1 MQKEL
6 WGTSNDYSPSIK
18 ANHRE
23 NRGIPAFSLEYHVFL
38 WYFDCPTE
46 IPLFYWWVI
55 VCKTVNLDKFIKFKS
70 FKTFTMAHFYIVNY
84 DSPPPSLRRRCGS
97 MLIRFVLA
105 LLLALAPGASWAGEH
120 FYDLDHAVHL
130 HPNVN
135 EPYINIYL
143 CFYDTN
149 GKDGFFTHDGGGPAI
164 YVDGHLICNADWE
177 LAWPGNGSGNDDGLE
192 DERGNSGWWGNTYT
206 RTVKGTKY
214 TVRFWDPRKAGGK
227 FYVLLCIDMDN
238 MEVGKTHTVTV
249 RGTWRINSGTTQLE
263 SKTFNI
269 GAVNIPSWYSTNFN
283 RTNYNTVEANG
294 TVLSNYGPTTVAAKN
309 PIVVGKGSEAL
320 PTKYINPSSLP
331 ASKGLGKGTT
341 AWSGMNMTY
350 DDSNEKT
357 YGNRIVHYQHSFDV
371 IPSGQQSARTKCT
384 LWKWDRAYLQD
395 FVKPANITAQSDVW
409 KKQVTI
415 TWENFDEHS
424 SFEGTWSVYRYPK
437 GKPEASKVIAQK
449 LSVKTHKYTDDI
461 PDYDTDYV
469 YEVAFIPTGMPDGK
483 RIERLVGSITTQVTR
498 KFTINGLDIDAEK
511 TNDKSI
517 TIKWNN
523 QEFKGNE
530 NYVFKI
536 LRADGDTI
544 NWEEIGSV
552 SVSKKSQTQYSYTD
566 SKNLQACHTYFYK
579 VQTTMLE
586 NHTFVSENYV
596 MGNLLGESQVTSLT
610 ATKGDYNGLVKLS
623 WEVHQVG
630 NSITRY
636 ELMRTVKGK
645 NNWATIYKTSGIA
658 SSYYYEDNTALPGQY
673 YDYKVRSIT
682 SCDEQES
689 YLERGTDGF
698 CRSTGIVSG
707 RIAYGTGTAVDGARV
722 TLVRNNDNAS
732 DISQFYSLRT
742 SGSGDGVFLALSSD
756 ALNSQFGS
764 SAYSVQMFV
773 RPDDSQTS
781 SAPTLFDL
789 GGKLQLQ
796 LGTMDEAKGYPLLLN
811 NGTDATATGLYLPA
825 SVFTSL
831 TLSVDANGQASVT
844 TVDAVDT
851 MSVATVPGICKVS
864 FTASEKTGLCLGGS
878 YEPSADRTFSGYIDE
893 MRVFSGRALT
903 KADILKNYNHSLTGT
918 EDGLFAYWPVDEG
931 IYNQT
936 TAYDYSKTSGV
947 ANGNHGQL
955 GPSTTTS
962 NTVLPTEHQFGIFGI
977 TDAQGNFV
985 IRGVPFNGDGTTY
998 MVVPS
1003 KGIHEFSPN
1012 YSTRYVSASALVHN
1026 GVDFEDVSSFPV
1038 SGRVV
1043 YAGTNY
1049 PVEGAQFTVDGTL
1062 CSKDGEVITTNAN
1075 GEYTISVPI
1084 GDHYIKVSKTGH
1096 VFNNEGRYPA
1106 DPNEV
1111 GTRLTFNQE
1120 VKGLEF
1126 VDATLVNFSGKVVGG
1141 DIEGN
1146 KAVGFGLSKNNIG
1159 VTELVLTPTNTVY
1172 NLNML
1177 RKTTGGVVSYEVNP
1191 ETVEVKSA
1199 TDTIASHA
1207 WRGAGSADAK
1217 KIIIRT
1223 DSKTGEFS
1231 ALVPPL
1237 MYKVE
1242 AQKVVATGETV
1253 GSSAT
1258 VDLTNPLEQMSDT
1271 LYNSN
1276 KEVERLYTYCKK
1288 LAVTYH
1294 SNPQFNVMQRGNDDG
1309 AFGISEYTVADE
1321 LGSMKV
1327 SDIYST
1333 ATGKPVYKYGAPLFI
1348 EMDSYTFDIDAF
1360 EQYVNKDDK
1369 QNHVTEKV
1377 PLRNLEVIVSNA
1389 LSSEQSVYAENNPQ
1403 GGTPGEVGQM
1413 VNNTL
1418 VLDSVGHATYMWKAG
1433 LPNITAPYKR
1443 TISMSYDINDRAYM
1457 WDPAGDGTNMQE
1469 GIILGFLPTG
1479 NNFVTE
1485 GPTLLQMILRDPPGT
1500 ASSAQWTTGTV
1511 KSKYS
1516 YKGNTVVT
1524 DNSLELVSHWGNKT
1538 SLGSGIGFIVMTDV
1552 ENKWDAGLGVKI
1564 SNVSEDGNSWTST
1577 VSTEKVISTSAEPEY
1592 VGANGDLFIGSSNN
1606 LIYGLARN
1614 LTLRRDGSDVTLGV
1628 KDAYTTGLQFKTEF
1642 AYSANYIENV
1652 LIPNLISLRN
1662 SKLTYVANV
1671 NDFKP
1676 SGDSVVYLTTLKP
1689 EDIGY
1694 GTNNN
1699 DKIWGKDAVLSSTG
1713 RSYTMKIGDP
1723 TKSCSDEI
1731 VWYNDQIENWQKWLA
1746 VNEEE
1751 KVRAYEDRDENT
1763 KNYSFDAGSS
1773 ITYTATNENGKGKQ
1787 YENNFTGLA
1796 HVIGRTGFQIAG
1808 VGITATVTTDTGGGI
1823 HTSGEETDTETSTFS
1838 YTLAETGDDDAITV
1852 DVYGYGKYS
1861 PIFRTRGGQTSG
1873 PYEGE
1878 AKTKYY
1884 RPGTTIMEATMQIEV
1899 PKIDV
1904 DVATVTDVPA
1914 GQAANYTLRMMNE
1927 SQTSEDVYYKL
1938 MMIDETNP
1946 DGAKLTIDGQ
1956 PLTDGR
1962 LIKIPAGET
1971 VTKALQLTQTN
1982 LGILNY
1988 ENVGIVLASQSQY
2001 DNTSTWEQ
2009 IADTVYVTAHFAPSS
2024 SAVDMSLSRT
2034 TINTSA
2040 GEKLTISFDKFD
2052 RKYLNLKAFR
2062 IQYQK
2067 QGDTDWTLLR
2077 EYVVDKKDLTANNQ
2091 MLPEGSTVSYDL
2103 DMHSYSDG
2111 KYLFRVV
2118 SVCTYGTSEI
2128 YNTSKEIALVKDMQK
2143 PRALGLPTPTNGVLT
2158 AGDDISLTFS
2168 ENILKGELTKDMNFL
2183 VTGVLNGAKVDHAT
2197 ALYLADMAE
2206 AAKTEADINLSDKSF
2221 AFDLWINA
2229 KKSGTIL
2236 SHGSGASK
2244 FAAAINDDG
2253 TLTVIVGTD
2262 KYTSVNA
2269 MPLGKWGYLHID
2281 YERTTPGGLLNAAVA
2296 NDENTVSLFADTPVA
2311 EYTGNGPLAVGQNLG
2326 AAIHELCLW
2335 DEARSIDESLADRSK
2350 TKQPSTRHL
2359 IGYWKMNEGEGTAI
2373 RDYSRSRN
2381 MTAAAESWYINNENK
2396 AVKLNGTSHVG
2407 VMMAECSPL
2416 STDDYAVELWM
2427 RAGKQDGEAQ
2437 IMHSGETGLWLNAAG
2452 QLRLTSADN
2461 TFEASN
2467 APLTDNAWHHVA
2479 LNVLR
2484 NGNAAIYVDGAR
2496 TLAISARK
2504 VGGIA
2509 ADSLYVGARRGAV
2522 DEATGKH
2529 TFDRQLTGQV
2539 DELRVWNATMNAEL
2553 LRTNRKVRLTGK
2565 EPGLVAYYPFEKKT
2579 LDAYNQTVTNGS
2591 DIDLVTGKHT
2601 AVSGKNIA
2609 YTDEAPALRTK
2620 PTEENV
2626 DFTFTASDNKIVIE
2640 LNEDE
2645 AAIDGSTLNFTVRE
2659 VRDENG
2665 NYSEPIRWSAFVN
2678 RRQLSWSDNVV
2689 TLTKK
2694 LGESLAF
2701 SVKVVNNSGKQQMWE
2716 ISGMPSWLTA
2726 DTDNGTTDPLVQD
2739 DVTFTIAKSTPIGTY
2754 SQTVYLVGGDAIEV
2768 PLTLNLTVTGD
2779 EPEWMVDKSDYENT
2793 MNMIAQLSILGTP
2806 SADTADKL
2814 AVFVGDECR
2823 GVGRPV
2829 YSKRYDSYYVLLDIY
2844 GNAADEGTNLS
2855 FRAYDASTGMVY
2867 TQLECSNGDVAFTKD
2882 QIAGTYADPIL
2893 LNALDY
2899 QEQTTS
2905 LTKGWNWMALYVQPD
2920 DMSMQTVLAPINA
2933 EVTMAKSQTGFME
2946 STGSEWYG
2954 NEIMM
2959 NNSEMYKINLSAPAT
2974 LKVLGRVADPSSRLI
2989 TVKQGWNWI
2998 AYNATSA
3005 MSLDEAFAGMQPED
3019 GDVVK
3024 AQSCFAVYDGYEW
3037 AGTLSLL
3044 EPGQG
3049 YMLYSVATADRTF
3062 AYPSAGQIDKTAKA
3076 RARRLPPAGYFE
3088 PVDYHKYPDNMSL
3101 IARVTFDGNELP
3113 GAEIGI
3119 YAGDE
3124 CRSHAYTN
3132 DAGLAYVTIPGNA
3145 KTTLT
3150 FKLLYKGKVYTSTTT
3165 LDYESDGIVGS
3176 TFNPFVINFDT
3187 TTGIGT
3193 LTVDADENTE
3203 WFTVSGQKLGRKPK
3217 AAGIYIRKRYDSEAR
3232 RTVTET
3238 VTITDREIE

>member
-1 MQKEL
+1 MK
-6 WGTSNDYSPSIK
+6 
-18 ANHRE
+18 
-23 NRGIPAFSLEYHVFL
+23 
-38 WYFDCPTE
+38 
-46 IPLFYWWVI
+46 
-55 VCKTVNLDKFIKFKS
+55 
-70 FKTFTMAHFYIVNY
+70 HFYFVNY
-84 DSPPPSLRRRCGS
+84 YSPPPSFRRRCGC

-120 FYDLDHAVHL
+120 FYNLDHAVWH
-130 HPNVN
+130 HPTVD

-149 GKDGFFTHDGGGPAI
+149 GKDGFFTHDRGGPAI
-164 YVDGHLICNADWE
+164 YVDGQFICNADWE
-177 LAWPGNGSGNDDGLE
+177 LAWPGSGNGNDDGLE

-206 RTVKGTKY
+206 RTLNGTKY

-238 MEVGKTHTVTV
+238 MEVGKTHSVTV
-249 RGTWRINSGTTQLE
+249 MGTWRINSGTTQME
-263 SKTFNI
+263 SKTFDI
-269 GAVNIPSWYSTNFN
+269 AAVNIPSWYSTYFN

-331 ASKGLGKGTT
+331 ASKGLSKGTT
-341 AWSGMNMTY
+341 AWSGMNITY

-384 LWKWDRAYLQD
+384 LWKWNRAYLQD

-461 PDYDTDYV
+461 PDYDSDYV

-773 RPDDSQTS
+773 RPDDSQTG

-1369 QNHVTEKV
+1369 QNPVTEKV

-1751 KVRAYEDRDENT
+1751 KVRAYEDRDENP

-1796 HVIGRTGFQIAG
+1796 HVVGRTGFQIAG
-1808 VGITATVTTDTGGGI
+1808 VGLTATVTTDTGGGI
-1823 HTSGEETDTETSTFS
+1823 HTSGEETETETSTFS

-2484 NGNAAIYVDGAR
+2484 NGNAAVYVDGAR

-2701 SVKVVNNSGKQQMWE
+2701 SVKVVNNGGKQQMWE

-2882 QIAGTYADPIL
+2882 QIAGTYADPVL

-2959 NNSEMYKINLSAPAT
+2959 NNSEMYKINLSAQAT

-3062 AYPSAGQIDKTAKA
+3062 AYPLAGQIDKTAKA

>member
-1 MQKEL
+1 
-6 WGTSNDYSPSIK
+6 
-18 ANHRE
+18 
-23 NRGIPAFSLEYHVFL
+23 
-38 WYFDCPTE
+38 
-46 IPLFYWWVI
+46 
-55 VCKTVNLDKFIKFKS
+55 
-70 FKTFTMAHFYIVNY
+70 MAHFYIVNY
-84 DSPPPSLRRRCGS
+84 DSPPHSLRRRCGS

-164 YVDGHLICNADWE
+164 YVDGHLICHADWE
-177 LAWPGNGSGNDDGLE
+177 LAWPGNGSGNNDGLE
-192 DERGNSGWWGNTYT
+192 DQRGNSGWWGNTYT

-309 PIVVGKGSEAL
+309 PIVAGKGSEAL

-773 RPDDSQTS
+773 RPDDSQTG

-1146 KAVGFGLSKNNIG
+1146 KAIGFGLSKNNIG

-1751 KVRAYEDRDENT
+1751 KIRAYEDRDENT

-1823 HTSGEETDTETSTFS
+1823 HTSGEETETETSTFS

-2484 NGNAAIYVDGAR
+2484 NGNAAVYVDGAR

-2701 SVKVVNNSGKQQMWE
+2701 SVKVVNNGGKQQMWE

-2844 GNAADEGTNLS
+2844 RNAADEGTNLS

-2882 QIAGTYADPIL
+2882 QIAGTYADPVL

-3062 AYPSAGQIDKTAKA
+3062 AYPSAGQIDKTVKA

>member
-1 MQKEL
+1 ME
-6 WGTSNDYSPSIK
+6 
-18 ANHRE
+18 
-23 NRGIPAFSLEYHVFL
+23 
-38 WYFDCPTE
+38 
-46 IPLFYWWVI
+46 
-55 VCKTVNLDKFIKFKS
+55 
-70 FKTFTMAHFYIVNY
+70 HFYIVNY
-84 DSPPPSLRRRCGS
+84 DSPPPSLRRRCGC

-177 LAWPGNGSGNDDGLE
+177 LAWPGNGSGNNDGLE
-192 DERGNSGWWGNTYT
+192 DQRGNSGWWGNTYT

-320 PTKYINPSSLP
+320 PTKYINPLSLP
-331 ASKGLGKGTT
+331 ASKGLSKGTT

-357 YGNRIVHYQHSFDV
+357 YGNRIVHFQHSFDV

-566 SKNLQACHTYFYK
+566 SKNLQTCHTYFYK

-773 RPDDSQTS
+773 RPDDSQTG

-851 MSVATVPGICKVS
+851 MSVATVSGICKVS

-1823 HTSGEETDTETSTFS
+1823 HTSGEETETETSTFS

-2143 PRALGLPTPTNGVLT
+2143 PRALGLPTPTYGVLT

-2168 ENILKGELTKDMNFL
+2168 ENILNGELAKDMNFL

-2484 NGNAAIYVDGAR
+2484 NGNAAVYVDGAR

-2509 ADSLYVGARRGAV
+2509 ADSLYVGARRGAI

-2701 SVKVVNNSGKQQMWE
+2701 SVKVVNNGGKQQMWE

-2882 QIAGTYADPIL
+2882 QIAGTYADPVL

-3049 YMLYSVATADRTF
+3049 YMLYNVATADRTF

>member
-1 MQKEL
+1 
-6 WGTSNDYSPSIK
+6 
-18 ANHRE
+18 
-23 NRGIPAFSLEYHVFL
+23 
-38 WYFDCPTE
+38 
-46 IPLFYWWVI
+46 
-55 VCKTVNLDKFIKFKS
+55 
-70 FKTFTMAHFYIVNY
+70 MAHFYIVNY
-84 DSPPPSLRRRCGS
+84 DSPPHSLRRRCGS

-164 YVDGHLICNADWE
+164 YVDGHLICHADWE
-177 LAWPGNGSGNDDGLE
+177 LAWPGNGSGNNDGLE
-192 DERGNSGWWGNTYT
+192 DQRGNSGWWGNTYT

-309 PIVVGKGSEAL
+309 PIVAGKGSEAL

-756 ALNSQFGS
+756 ALNSQFGN

-773 RPDDSQTS
+773 RPDDSQTG

-789 GGKLQLQ
+789 GGKLQLQLQ

-955 GPSTTTS
+955 GPSTSTS

-1369 QNHVTEKV
+1369 QNPVTEKV

-1823 HTSGEETDTETSTFS
+1823 HTSGEETETETSTFS

-2183 VTGVLNGAKVDHAT
+2183 VTGVLNSAKVDHAT

-2484 NGNAAIYVDGAR
+2484 NGNAAVYVDGAR

-2678 RRQLSWSDNVV
+2678 RHQLSWSDNVV

-2701 SVKVVNNSGKQQMWE
+2701 SVKVVNNGGKQQMWE

-2829 YSKRYDSYYVLLDIY
+2829 YSKHYDSYYVLLDIY

-2882 QIAGTYADPIL
+2882 QIAGTYADPVL

-3062 AYPSAGQIDKTAKA
+3062 AYPSAGQIDKTVKA

>member
-1 MQKEL
+1 
-6 WGTSNDYSPSIK
+6 
-18 ANHRE
+18 
-23 NRGIPAFSLEYHVFL
+23 
-38 WYFDCPTE
+38 
-46 IPLFYWWVI
+46 
-55 VCKTVNLDKFIKFKS
+55 
-70 FKTFTMAHFYIVNY
+70 MAHFYIVNY
-84 DSPPPSLRRRCGS
+84 DSPPPSFRRRCGC

-120 FYDLDHAVHL
+120 FYNLDHAVWH
-130 HPNVN
+130 HPTVD

-149 GKDGFFTHDGGGPAI
+149 GKDGFFTHDRGGPAI
-164 YVDGHLICNADWE
+164 YVDGQFICHADWE
-177 LAWPGNGSGNDDGLE
+177 LAWPGSGNGNDDGLE
-192 DERGNSGWWGNTYT
+192 DQRGNSGWWGNTYT
-206 RTVKGTKY
+206 RTLNDTKY

-238 MEVGKTHTVTV
+238 MEVGKTHSVTV
-249 RGTWRINSGTTQLE
+249 MGTWRINSGTTQME
-263 SKTFNI
+263 SKTFDI
-269 GAVNIPSWYSTNFN
+269 AAVNIPSWYSTYFN

-294 TVLSNYGPTTVAAKN
+294 TILSNYGPTTVAAKN

-331 ASKGLGKGTT
+331 ASKGLSKGTT

-773 RPDDSQTS
+773 RPDDSQTG

-962 NTVLPTEHQFGIFGI
+962 NTVLPTEHQFCIFGI

-1062 CSKDGEVITTNAN
+1062 YSKDGEVITTNAN

-1172 NLNML
+1172 NLNVL

-1231 ALVPPL
+1231 AMVPPL

-1253 GSSAT
+1253 GSSAN

-1309 AFGISEYTVADE
+1309 AFGISEYTIADE

-1348 EMDSYTFDIDAF
+1348 EMDSYTFDIYAF

-1823 HTSGEETDTETSTFS
+1823 HTSGEETETETSTFS

-2077 EYVVDKKDLTANNQ
+2077 EYVIDKKDLTANNQ

-2118 SVCTYGTSEI
+2118 SVCTYGNNEV

-2427 RAGKQDGEAQ
+2427 RAGKQDDEAQ
-2437 IMHSGETGLWLNAAG
+2437 IMHSGETGLWLNTAG

-2484 NGNAAIYVDGAR
+2484 NGNAAVYVDGAR

-2701 SVKVVNNSGKQQMWE
+2701 SVKVVNNGGKQQMWE

-2933 EVTMAKSQTGFME
+2933 EVTMAKSQTEFME

-3203 WFTVSGQKLGRKPK
+3203 WFTVSGQKPGRKPK
-3217 AAGIYIRKRYDSEAR
+3217 AAGIYIHKRYDSEAR

>member
-1 MQKEL
+1 
-6 WGTSNDYSPSIK
+6 
-18 ANHRE
+18 
-23 NRGIPAFSLEYHVFL
+23 
-38 WYFDCPTE
+38 
-46 IPLFYWWVI
+46 
-55 VCKTVNLDKFIKFKS
+55 
-70 FKTFTMAHFYIVNY
+70 MAHFYIVNY

-164 YVDGHLICNADWE
+164 YVDGHLICHADWE

-192 DERGNSGWWGNTYT
+192 DQRGNSGWWGNTYT

-309 PIVVGKGSEAL
+309 PIVVGKGSESL

-331 ASKGLGKGTT
+331 ASKGFSKGTT

-1500 ASSAQWTTGTV
+1500 ASSVQWTTGTV

-1723 TKSCSDEI
+1723 TKSCNDEI

-1823 HTSGEETDTETSTFS
+1823 HTSGEETETETSTFS

-2077 EYVVDKKDLTANNQ
+2077 EYVVDKIDLTANNQ

-2407 VMMAECSPL
+2407 VMIAECSPL

-2479 LNVLR
+2479 FNVLR
-2484 NGNAAIYVDGAR
+2484 NGNAAVYVDGAR
-2496 TLAISARK
+2496 TLAISASK

-2609 YTDEAPALRTK
+2609 YTNEAPALRTK

-2701 SVKVVNNSGKQQMWE
+2701 SVKVVNNGGKQQMWE

-2893 LNALDY
+2893 LNAIDY

-3044 EPGQG
+3044 EPSQG

>member
-1 MQKEL
+1 
-6 WGTSNDYSPSIK
+6 
-18 ANHRE
+18 
-23 NRGIPAFSLEYHVFL
+23 
-38 WYFDCPTE
+38 
-46 IPLFYWWVI
+46 
-55 VCKTVNLDKFIKFKS
+55 
-70 FKTFTMAHFYIVNY
+70 MAHFYIVNY

-164 YVDGHLICNADWE
+164 YVDGHLICHADWE
-177 LAWPGNGSGNDDGLE
+177 LAWPGNGSGNNDGLE
-192 DERGNSGWWGNTYT
+192 DQRGNSGWWGNTYT

-331 ASKGLGKGTT
+331 ASKGLSKGTT

-357 YGNRIVHYQHSFDV
+357 YGNRIVHFQHSFDV

-773 RPDDSQTS
+773 RPDDSQTG

-851 MSVATVPGICKVS
+851 MSVATVSGICKVS

-918 EDGLFAYWPVDEG
+918 EDGLFAYWPVGEG

-1327 SDIYST
+1327 NDIYST

-1808 VGITATVTTDTGGGI
+1808 VGITATVTTDNGGGI
-1823 HTSGEETDTETSTFS
+1823 HTSGEETETETSTFS

-2244 FAAAINDDG
+2244 FAAAINDDS

-2479 LNVLR
+2479 FNVLR
-2484 NGNAAIYVDGAR
+2484 NGNAAVYVDGAR

-2882 QIAGTYADPIL
+2882 QIAGTYADPVL

-3232 RTVTET
+3232 RTVTEA

>member
-1 MQKEL
+1 
-6 WGTSNDYSPSIK
+6 
-18 ANHRE
+18 
-23 NRGIPAFSLEYHVFL
+23 
-38 WYFDCPTE
+38 
-46 IPLFYWWVI
+46 
-55 VCKTVNLDKFIKFKS
+55 
-70 FKTFTMAHFYIVNY
+70 MAHFYIVNY

-177 LAWPGNGSGNDDGLE
+177 LAWPGNGSGNNDGLE
-192 DERGNSGWWGNTYT
+192 DQRGNSGWWGNTYT

-309 PIVVGKGSEAL
+309 PIVVGKGSETL

-331 ASKGLGKGTT
+331 ASKGLSKGTT

-357 YGNRIVHYQHSFDV
+357 YGNRIVHFQHSFDV

-773 RPDDSQTS
+773 RPDDSQTG

-1294 SNPQFNVMQRGNDDG
+1294 SNPQFNVMQRGKDDG

-1369 QNHVTEKV
+1369 QNPVTEKV

-1751 KVRAYEDRDENT
+1751 KVRAYDDRDENT

-1823 HTSGEETDTETSTFS
+1823 HTSGEETETETSTFS

-2437 IMHSGETGLWLNAAG
+2437 IMHSGATGLWLNAAG

-2484 NGNAAIYVDGAR
+2484 NGNAAVYVDGAR

-2609 YTDEAPALRTK
+2609 YTDEAPSLRTK

-2701 SVKVVNNSGKQQMWE
+2701 SVKVVNNGGKQQMWE

-2779 EPEWMVDKSDYENT
+2779 EPEWIVDKSDYENT

-2882 QIAGTYADPIL
+2882 QIAGTYADPVL

-3062 AYPSAGQIDKTAKA
+3062 AYPSAGQIDKTVKA

>member
-1 MQKEL
+1 
-6 WGTSNDYSPSIK
+6 
-18 ANHRE
+18 
-23 NRGIPAFSLEYHVFL
+23 
-38 WYFDCPTE
+38 
-46 IPLFYWWVI
+46 
-55 VCKTVNLDKFIKFKS
+55 
-70 FKTFTMAHFYIVNY
+70 MAHFYIVNY

-177 LAWPGNGSGNDDGLE
+177 LAWPGNGSGNNDGLE
-192 DERGNSGWWGNTYT
+192 DERGNNGWWGNTYT

-309 PIVVGKGSEAL
+309 PIVVGKGSETL

-331 ASKGLGKGTT
+331 ASKGLSKGTT
-341 AWSGMNMTY
+341 AWSVMNMTY

-773 RPDDSQTS
+773 RPDDSQTG

-1333 ATGKPVYKYGAPLFI
+1333 ATGKPVYKYGAPLFV

-1369 QNHVTEKV
+1369 QNPVTEKV

-1389 LSSEQSVYAENNPQ
+1389 LSSEKSVYAENNPQ

-1524 DNSLELVSHWGNKT
+1524 DNSLELVSHWDNKT

-1823 HTSGEETDTETSTFS
+1823 HTSGEETETETSTFS

-2197 ALYLADMAE
+2197 ALNLADMAE

-2484 NGNAAIYVDGAR
+2484 NGNAAVYVDGAR

-2701 SVKVVNNSGKQQMWE
+2701 SVKVVNNGGKQQMWE

-3062 AYPSAGQIDKTAKA
+3062 AYPSAGQTDKTANV

-3132 DAGLAYVTIPGNA
+3132 NAGLAYVTIPGNA

>member
-1 MQKEL
+1 MVFQL
-6 WGTSNDYSPSIK
+6 FRWNIT
-18 ANHRE
+18 
-23 NRGIPAFSLEYHVFL
+23 FFL

-46 IPLFYWWVI
+46 IPLLYRWVI

-84 DSPPPSLRRRCGS
+84 DSPPPSQRRRCGS

-192 DERGNSGWWGNTYT
+192 DQRGNSGWWGNTYT

-893 MRVFSGRALT
+893 MRVFSGKALT

-1333 ATGKPVYKYGAPLFI
+1333 ATGKPVYKYGAPLFV

-1751 KVRAYEDRDENT
+1751 KVRAYDDRDENT

-1823 HTSGEETDTETSTFS
+1823 HTSGEETETETSTFS

-2158 AGDDISLTFS
+2158 AGNDISLTFS

-2437 IMHSGETGLWLNAAG
+2437 IMHSGATGLWLNTAG

-2484 NGNAAIYVDGAR
+2484 NGNAAVYVDGAR

-2701 SVKVVNNSGKQQMWE
+2701 SVKVVNNGGKQQMWE

-2882 QIAGTYADPIL
+2882 QIAGTYADPVL

-3062 AYPSAGQIDKTAKA
+3062 AYPSAGQIDKTVKA

>member
-1 MQKEL
+1 MK
-6 WGTSNDYSPSIK
+6 
-18 ANHRE
+18 
-23 NRGIPAFSLEYHVFL
+23 
-38 WYFDCPTE
+38 
-46 IPLFYWWVI
+46 
-55 VCKTVNLDKFIKFKS
+55 
-70 FKTFTMAHFYIVNY
+70 HFYFVNY
-84 DSPPPSLRRRCGS
+84 DSPPHSLRRRCGS

-105 LLLALAPGASWAGEH
+105 LLQALAPGASWAGEH

-177 LAWPGNGSGNDDGLE
+177 LAWPGNGSGNDGGLE

-331 ASKGLGKGTT
+331 ASKGLSKGTT

-395 FVKPANITAQSDVW
+395 FAKPANITAQSDVW

-658 SSYYYEDNTALPGQY
+658 TSYYYEDNTALPGQY

-773 RPDDSQTS
+773 RPDDSQTG

-1012 YSTRYVSASALVHN
+1012 YSIRYVSASALVHN

-1751 KVRAYEDRDENT
+1751 KIRAYEDRDENT

-1823 HTSGEETDTETSTFS
+1823 HTSGEETETETSTFS

-2197 ALYLADMAE
+2197 ALYLADMTE

-2244 FAAAINDDG
+2244 FAAAINDNG

-2484 NGNAAIYVDGAR
+2484 NGNAAVYVDGAR

-2640 LNEDE
+2640 LNKDE

-2701 SVKVVNNSGKQQMWE
+2701 SVKVVNNGGKQQMWE

-2882 QIAGTYADPIL
+2882 QIAGTYADPVL

-2959 NNSEMYKINLSAPAT
+2959 NNSEMYKINLSAQAT

-3005 MSLDEAFAGMQPED
+3005 MSPDEAFAGMQPED

-3062 AYPSAGQIDKTAKA
+3062 AYPLAGQIDKTAKA

>member
-1 MQKEL
+1 
-6 WGTSNDYSPSIK
+6 
-18 ANHRE
+18 
-23 NRGIPAFSLEYHVFL
+23 
-38 WYFDCPTE
+38 
-46 IPLFYWWVI
+46 
-55 VCKTVNLDKFIKFKS
+55 
-70 FKTFTMAHFYIVNY
+70 MAHFYIVNY

-192 DERGNSGWWGNTYT
+192 DQRGNNGWWGNTYT

-309 PIVVGKGSEAL
+309 PIVVGKGSETL

-331 ASKGLGKGTT
+331 ASKGFSKGTT

-384 LWKWDRAYLQD
+384 LWKWDRAHLQD

-498 KFTINGLDIDAEK
+498 KFTINGLDIDTEK

-773 RPDDSQTS
+773 RPDDSQTG

-1592 VGANGDLFIGSSNN
+1592 VGANGDLFIGNSNN

-1823 HTSGEETDTETSTFS
+1823 HTSGEETETETSTFS

-1982 LGILNY
+1982 RGILNY

-2128 YNTSKEIALVKDMQK
+2128 YNTSKKIALVKDMQK

-2484 NGNAAIYVDGAR
+2484 NGNAAVYVDGAR

-2701 SVKVVNNSGKQQMWE
+2701 SVKVVNNGGKQQMWE

-3062 AYPSAGQIDKTAKA
+3062 AYPSAGQIDKTVKA

>member
-1 MQKEL
+1 
-6 WGTSNDYSPSIK
+6 
-18 ANHRE
+18 
-23 NRGIPAFSLEYHVFL
+23 
-38 WYFDCPTE
+38 
-46 IPLFYWWVI
+46 
-55 VCKTVNLDKFIKFKS
+55 
-70 FKTFTMAHFYIVNY
+70 MAHFYIVNY

-192 DERGNSGWWGNTYT
+192 DQRGNNGWWGNTYT

-283 RTNYNTVEANG
+283 RTNYNTVEVNG

-309 PIVVGKGSEAL
+309 PIVVGKGSETL

-331 ASKGLGKGTT
+331 ASKGLSKGTT

-811 NGTDATATGLYLPA
+811 NGTDATATGLYLPT

-1327 SDIYST
+1327 NDIYST

-1723 TKSCSDEI
+1723 TKSCSDQI

-1823 HTSGEETDTETSTFS
+1823 HTSGEETETETSTFS

-2183 VTGVLNGAKVDHAT
+2183 VTGVLNGAKVNHAT

-2484 NGNAAIYVDGAR
+2484 NGNAAVYVDGAR

-2509 ADSLYVGARRGAV
+2509 ADSLYVGARRRAV

-2701 SVKVVNNSGKQQMWE
+2701 SVKVVNNGGKQQMWE

-2882 QIAGTYADPIL
+2882 QIAGTYADPVL

-2959 NNSEMYKINLSAPAT
+2959 NNSEMYKINLSAQAT

-3062 AYPSAGQIDKTAKA
+3062 AYPLAGQIDKTAKA

-3113 GAEIGI
+3113 GAEICI

>member
-1 MQKEL
+1 
-6 WGTSNDYSPSIK
+6 
-18 ANHRE
+18 
-23 NRGIPAFSLEYHVFL
+23 
-38 WYFDCPTE
+38 
-46 IPLFYWWVI
+46 
-55 VCKTVNLDKFIKFKS
+55 
-70 FKTFTMAHFYIVNY
+70 
-84 DSPPPSLRRRCGS
+84 
-97 MLIRFVLA
+97 
-105 LLLALAPGASWAGEH
+105 
-120 FYDLDHAVHL
+120 
-130 HPNVN
+130 
-135 EPYINIYL
+135 
-143 CFYDTN
+143 
-149 GKDGFFTHDGGGPAI
+149 
-164 YVDGHLICNADWE
+164 
-177 LAWPGNGSGNDDGLE
+177 
-192 DERGNSGWWGNTYT
+192 
-206 RTVKGTKY
+206 
-214 TVRFWDPRKAGGK
+214 
-227 FYVLLCIDMDN
+227 
-238 MEVGKTHTVTV
+238 
-249 RGTWRINSGTTQLE
+249 
-263 SKTFNI
+263 
-269 GAVNIPSWYSTNFN
+269 
-283 RTNYNTVEANG
+283 
-294 TVLSNYGPTTVAAKN
+294 
-309 PIVVGKGSEAL
+309 
-320 PTKYINPSSLP
+320 
-331 ASKGLGKGTT
+331 
-341 AWSGMNMTY
+341 MTY

-461 PDYDTDYV
+461 PDYDSDYV

-1062 CSKDGEVITTNAN
+1062 CSKDGEVITTNDN

-1333 ATGKPVYKYGAPLFI
+1333 ATGKPVYKYGAPLFV

-1369 QNHVTEKV
+1369 QNPVTEKV

-1485 GPTLLQMILRDPPGT
+1485 GPTLLQMILRDPRGT

-1723 TKSCSDEI
+1723 TKSCSDQI

-1773 ITYTATNENGKGKQ
+1773 ITYTDTNENGKGKQ

-1823 HTSGEETDTETSTFS
+1823 HTSGEETETETSTFS

-1982 LGILNY
+1982 LGMLNY

-2381 MTAAAESWYINNENK
+2381 MTAAAKSWYINNENK

-2484 NGNAAIYVDGAR
+2484 NGNAAVYVDGAR

-2701 SVKVVNNSGKQQMWE
+2701 SVKVVNNGGKQQMWE

-3044 EPGQG
+3044 EPSQG

-3062 AYPSAGQIDKTAKA
+3062 AYPLAGQTDKTAKA

>member
-1 MQKEL
+1 
-6 WGTSNDYSPSIK
+6 
-18 ANHRE
+18 
-23 NRGIPAFSLEYHVFL
+23 
-38 WYFDCPTE
+38 
-46 IPLFYWWVI
+46 
-55 VCKTVNLDKFIKFKS
+55 
-70 FKTFTMAHFYIVNY
+70 MAHFYIVNY
-84 DSPPPSLRRRCGS
+84 DSPPPSLRRRCGC

-120 FYDLDHAVHL
+120 FYNLDHAVWH
-130 HPNVN
+130 HPTVD

-149 GKDGFFTHDGGGPAI
+149 GKDGFFTHDRGGPAI
-164 YVDGHLICNADWE
+164 YVDGQFICNADWE
-177 LAWPGNGSGNDDGLE
+177 LAWPGSGNGNDDGLE

-206 RTVKGTKY
+206 RTLNGTKY

-238 MEVGKTHTVTV
+238 MEVGKTHSVTV
-249 RGTWRINSGTTQLE
+249 MGTWRINSGTTQME
-263 SKTFNI
+263 SKTFDI
-269 GAVNIPSWYSTNFN
+269 AAVNIPSWYSTYFN

-309 PIVVGKGSEAL
+309 PFVVGTESYAL

-331 ASKGLGKGTT
+331 VSKGFSKGTT
-341 AWSGMNMTY
+341 AWSGMTMGY
-350 DDSNEKT
+350 DDSNENQ
-357 YGNRIVHYQHSFDV
+357 YGDRIVHYQHSLGV
-371 IPSGQQSARTKCT
+371 NPNGRSYCT
-384 LWKWDRAYLQD
+384 LWKWDRAFLHD
-395 FVKPANITAQSDVW
+395 FVKAAKIKAEADVW
-409 KKQVTI
+409 KKQTTI
-415 TWENFDEHS
+415 TWENYDERS

-756 ALNSQFGS
+756 ALNSQFGN

-773 RPDDSQTS
+773 RPDDSQTG

-947 ANGNHGQL
+947 VNGNHGQL

-1751 KVRAYEDRDENT
+1751 KARAYEDRDENT

-1823 HTSGEETDTETSTFS
+1823 HTSGEETETETSTFS

-2118 SVCTYGTSEI
+2118 SVCNYGTSEI

-2484 NGNAAIYVDGAR
+2484 NGNAAVYVDGAR

-2701 SVKVVNNSGKQQMWE
+2701 SVKVVNNGGKQQMWE

-2726 DTDNGTTDPLVQD
+2726 DTDNGTTDALVQD

-2855 FRAYDASTGMVY
+2855 FRAYDASTGKVY

-2882 QIAGTYADPIL
+2882 QIAGTYADPVL

-2933 EVTMAKSQTGFME
+2933 EVTMAKSQTEFME

-3150 FKLLYKGKVYTSTTT
+3150 FKLLYKGKVYTSTT

-3217 AAGIYIRKRYDSEAR
+3217 AAGIYIHKRYDSEAR

>member
-1 MQKEL
+1 
-6 WGTSNDYSPSIK
+6 
-18 ANHRE
+18 
-23 NRGIPAFSLEYHVFL
+23 
-38 WYFDCPTE
+38 
-46 IPLFYWWVI
+46 
-55 VCKTVNLDKFIKFKS
+55 
-70 FKTFTMAHFYIVNY
+70 MAHFYIVNY

-164 YVDGHLICNADWE
+164 YVDGHLICHADWE
-177 LAWPGNGSGNDDGLE
+177 LAWPGNGSGNNDGLE
-192 DERGNSGWWGNTYT
+192 DERGNNGWWGNTYT

-283 RTNYNTVEANG
+283 RTNYNTVETNG

-309 PIVVGKGSEAL
+309 PIVVGKRSEAL

-331 ASKGLGKGTT
+331 ASKGLSKGTT

-357 YGNRIVHYQHSFDV
+357 YGNRIVHFQHSFDV

-498 KFTINGLDIDAEK
+498 KFTINGLDIDTEK

-586 NHTFVSENYV
+586 NHTFVSESYV

-773 RPDDSQTS
+773 RPDDSQTG

-1309 AFGISEYTVADE
+1309 AFGISEYTIADE

-1333 ATGKPVYKYGAPLFI
+1333 ATGKPVYKYGAPLFV

-1369 QNHVTEKV
+1369 QNPVTEKV

-1751 KVRAYEDRDENT
+1751 KVRAYDDRDENT

-1823 HTSGEETDTETSTFS
+1823 HTSGEETETETSTFS

-1971 VTKALQLTQTN
+1971 VTKALQLTQSN

-2118 SVCTYGTSEI
+2118 SVCNYGTSEI

-2335 DEARSIDESLADRSK
+2335 DEARSIDESLADRCK

-2437 IMHSGETGLWLNAAG
+2437 IMHSGATGLWLNTAG

-2484 NGNAAIYVDGAR
+2484 NGNAAVYVDGAR

-2701 SVKVVNNSGKQQMWE
+2701 SVKVVNNGGKQQMWE

-2726 DTDNGTTDPLVQD
+2726 DTDNGTTDALVQD

-2806 SADTADKL
+2806 SADTVDKL

-3062 AYPSAGQIDKTAKA
+3062 AYPSAGQIDKTVKA

>member
-1 MQKEL
+1 
-6 WGTSNDYSPSIK
+6 
-18 ANHRE
+18 
-23 NRGIPAFSLEYHVFL
+23 
-38 WYFDCPTE
+38 
-46 IPLFYWWVI
+46 
-55 VCKTVNLDKFIKFKS
+55 
-70 FKTFTMAHFYIVNY
+70 MAHFYIVNY

-164 YVDGHLICNADWE
+164 YVDGHLICHADWE
-177 LAWPGNGSGNDDGLE
+177 LAWPGNGSGNNDGLE

-341 AWSGMNMTY
+341 AWSGMNITY

-384 LWKWDRAYLQD
+384 LWKWNRAYLQD

-409 KKQVTI
+409 KKQTTI
-415 TWENFDEHS
+415 TWENYDERS

-764 SAYSVQMFV
+764 CAYSVQMFV

-851 MSVATVPGICKVS
+851 MSVATVPGICKVN
-864 FTASEKTGLCLGGS
+864 FTAAEKTGLCLGGS

-1177 RKTTGGVVSYEVNP
+1177 RKTMGGVVSYEVNP

-1333 ATGKPVYKYGAPLFI
+1333 AMGKPVYKYGAPLFI

-1751 KVRAYEDRDENT
+1751 KIRAYEDRDENT

-1823 HTSGEETDTETSTFS
+1823 HTSGEETETETSTFS

-2143 PRALGLPTPTNGVLT
+2143 PRALGQPTPTNGVLT

-2484 NGNAAIYVDGAR
+2484 NGNAAVYVDGAR

-2529 TFDRQLTGQV
+2529 TFDHQLTGQV

-2701 SVKVVNNSGKQQMWE
+2701 SVKVVNNGGKQQMWE

-2882 QIAGTYADPIL
+2882 QIAGTYADPVL

-3005 MSLDEAFAGMQPED
+3005 MSPDEAFAGMQPED

-3062 AYPSAGQIDKTAKA
+3062 AYPSAGQIDKTVKA

>member
-1 MQKEL
+1 
-6 WGTSNDYSPSIK
+6 
-18 ANHRE
+18 
-23 NRGIPAFSLEYHVFL
+23 
-38 WYFDCPTE
+38 
-46 IPLFYWWVI
+46 
-55 VCKTVNLDKFIKFKS
+55 
-70 FKTFTMAHFYIVNY
+70 MAHFYIVNY

-120 FYDLDHAVHL
+120 FYNLDHAVHL

-164 YVDGHLICNADWE
+164 YVDGHLICHADWE
-177 LAWPGNGSGNDDGLE
+177 LAWPGNGSGNNDGLE
-192 DERGNSGWWGNTYT
+192 DQRGNSGWWGNTYT

-773 RPDDSQTS
+773 RPDDSQTG

-1823 HTSGEETDTETSTFS
+1823 HTSGEETETETSTFS

-1861 PIFRTRGGQTSG
+1861 PIFRTRGGQTAG

-2077 EYVVDKKDLTANNQ
+2077 EYVVDKIDLTANNQ

-2281 YERTTPGGLLNAAVA
+2281 YERTTPGGLLNAAVT

-2484 NGNAAIYVDGAR
+2484 NGNAAVYVDGAR
-2496 TLAISARK
+2496 TLAISASK

-2701 SVKVVNNSGKQQMWE
+2701 SVKVVNNGGKQQMWE

-3044 EPGQG
+3044 EPSQG

-3062 AYPSAGQIDKTAKA
+3062 AYPLAGQIDKTAKA

>member
-1 MQKEL
+1 
-6 WGTSNDYSPSIK
+6 
-18 ANHRE
+18 
-23 NRGIPAFSLEYHVFL
+23 
-38 WYFDCPTE
+38 
-46 IPLFYWWVI
+46 
-55 VCKTVNLDKFIKFKS
+55 
-70 FKTFTMAHFYIVNY
+70 MAHFYIVNY
-84 DSPPPSLRRRCGS
+84 DSPPPSQRRRCGS

-177 LAWPGNGSGNDDGLE
+177 LAWPGNGSGNDGGLE

-331 ASKGLGKGTT
+331 ASKGLSKGTT

-357 YGNRIVHYQHSFDV
+357 YGNRIVHFQHSFDV

-773 RPDDSQTS
+773 RPDDSQTG

-1038 SGRVV
+1038 SGRVI

-1333 ATGKPVYKYGAPLFI
+1333 ATGKPVYKYGAPLFV
-1348 EMDSYTFDIDAF
+1348 EMDSYTFDIYAF

-1823 HTSGEETDTETSTFS
+1823 HTSGEETETETSTFS
-1838 YTLAETGDDDAITV
+1838 YTIAETGDDDAITV

-2040 GEKLTISFDKFD
+2040 GEELTISFDKFD

-2484 NGNAAIYVDGAR
+2484 NGNAAVYVDGAR

-2701 SVKVVNNSGKQQMWE
+2701 SVKVVNNGGKQQMWE

-2739 DVTFTIAKSTPIGTY
+2739 YVTFTIAKSTPIGTY
-2754 SQTVYLVGGDAIEV
+2754 SQTVYLVSGDAIEV

-2806 SADTADKL
+2806 STDTADKL

-3062 AYPSAGQIDKTAKA
+3062 AYPLAGQIDKTAKA

>member
-1 MQKEL
+1 MK
-6 WGTSNDYSPSIK
+6 
-18 ANHRE
+18 
-23 NRGIPAFSLEYHVFL
+23 
-38 WYFDCPTE
+38 
-46 IPLFYWWVI
+46 
-55 VCKTVNLDKFIKFKS
+55 
-70 FKTFTMAHFYIVNY
+70 HFYFVNY
-84 DSPPPSLRRRCGS
+84 YSPPPSLRRRCGC

-177 LAWPGNGSGNDDGLE
+177 LAWPGNGSGNDGGLE

-357 YGNRIVHYQHSFDV
+357 YGNRIVHFQHSFDV

-773 RPDDSQTS
+773 RPDDSQTG

-1333 ATGKPVYKYGAPLFI
+1333 ATGKPVYKYGAPLFV

-1823 HTSGEETDTETSTFS
+1823 HTSGEETETETSTFS

-2077 EYVVDKKDLTANNQ
+2077 EYVVNKKDLTANNQ

-2183 VTGVLNGAKVDHAT
+2183 VTGVLNSAKVDHAT

-2437 IMHSGETGLWLNAAG
+2437 IMHSGENGLWLNAAG

-2484 NGNAAIYVDGAR
+2484 NGNAAVYVDGAR

-2678 RRQLSWSDNVV
+2678 RHQLSWSDNVV

-2701 SVKVVNNSGKQQMWE
+2701 SVKVVNNGGKQQMWE

-2882 QIAGTYADPIL
+2882 QIAGTYADPVL

-3062 AYPSAGQIDKTAKA
+3062 AYPSAGQIDKTANA

-3101 IARVTFDGNELP
+3101 IARVTFDGNEQP

>member
-1 MQKEL
+1 
-6 WGTSNDYSPSIK
+6 
-18 ANHRE
+18 
-23 NRGIPAFSLEYHVFL
+23 
-38 WYFDCPTE
+38 
-46 IPLFYWWVI
+46 
-55 VCKTVNLDKFIKFKS
+55 
-70 FKTFTMAHFYIVNY
+70 MAHFYIVNY
-84 DSPPPSLRRRCGS
+84 DSPPPSLRRRCGC

-120 FYDLDHAVHL
+120 FYNLDHAVWH
-130 HPNVN
+130 HPTVD

-164 YVDGHLICNADWE
+164 YVDGQFICNADWE
-177 LAWPGNGSGNDDGLE
+177 LAWPGSGNGNDDGLE

-206 RTVKGTKY
+206 RTLNGTKY

-238 MEVGKTHTVTV
+238 MEVGKTHSVTV
-249 RGTWRINSGTTQLE
+249 MGTWRINSGTTQME
-263 SKTFNI
+263 SKTFDI
-269 GAVNIPSWYSTNFN
+269 AAVNIPSWYSTYFN

-309 PIVVGKGSEAL
+309 PFVVGTESYAL

-331 ASKGLGKGTT
+331 VSKGFSKGTT
-341 AWSGMNMTY
+341 AWSGMTMGY
-350 DDSNEKT
+350 DDSNENQ
-357 YGNRIVHYQHSFDV
+357 YGDRIVHYQHSFDV

-645 NNWATIYKTSGIA
+645 NNWAIIYKTSGIA

-773 RPDDSQTS
+773 RPDDSQTG

-844 TVDAVDT
+844 TVDTVDT

-1231 ALVPPL
+1231 AMVPPL

-1276 KEVERLYTYCKK
+1276 NEVERLYTYCKK

-1511 KSKYS
+1511 KTKYS

-1524 DNSLELVSHWGNKT
+1524 DNSLEVVSHWGNKT
-1538 SLGSGIGFIVMTDV
+1538 SLGTGIGFIVMTDV

-1823 HTSGEETDTETSTFS
+1823 HTSGEETETETSTFS

-2091 MLPEGSTVSYDL
+2091 MLPEGPTVSYDL

-2484 NGNAAIYVDGAR
+2484 NGNAAVYVDGAR

-2601 AVSGKNIA
+2601 AVSSKNIA

-2701 SVKVVNNSGKQQMWE
+2701 SVKVVNNGGKQQMWE

-3005 MSLDEAFAGMQPED
+3005 MSLDEAFAGMHPED

-3062 AYPSAGQIDKTAKA
+3062 AYPSAGQIDKTVKA

>member
-1 MQKEL
+1 
-6 WGTSNDYSPSIK
+6 
-18 ANHRE
+18 
-23 NRGIPAFSLEYHVFL
+23 
-38 WYFDCPTE
+38 
-46 IPLFYWWVI
+46 
-55 VCKTVNLDKFIKFKS
+55 
-70 FKTFTMAHFYIVNY
+70 MAHFYIVNY

-164 YVDGHLICNADWE
+164 YVDGHLICHADWE

-192 DERGNSGWWGNTYT
+192 DQRGNSGWWGNTYT

-309 PIVVGKGSEAL
+309 PIVVGKGSESL

-773 RPDDSQTS
+773 RPDDSQTG

-1823 HTSGEETDTETSTFS
+1823 HTSGEETETETSTFS

-1861 PIFRTRGGQTSG
+1861 PIFRTRGGQTAG

-2077 EYVVDKKDLTANNQ
+2077 EYVVDKIDLTANNQ

-2407 VMMAECSPL
+2407 VMIAECSPL

-2484 NGNAAIYVDGAR
+2484 NGNAAVYVDGAR
-2496 TLAISARK
+2496 TLAISASK

-2609 YTDEAPALRTK
+2609 YTNEAPALRTK

-2701 SVKVVNNSGKQQMWE
+2701 SVKVVNNGGKQQMWE

-3062 AYPSAGQIDKTAKA
+3062 AYPSAGQIDKTVKA

-3187 TTGIGT
+3187 MTGIGT

>member
-1 MQKEL
+1 
-6 WGTSNDYSPSIK
+6 
-18 ANHRE
+18 
-23 NRGIPAFSLEYHVFL
+23 
-38 WYFDCPTE
+38 
-46 IPLFYWWVI
+46 
-55 VCKTVNLDKFIKFKS
+55 
-70 FKTFTMAHFYIVNY
+70 MAHFYIVNY

-192 DERGNSGWWGNTYT
+192 DQRGNNGWWGNTYT

-294 TVLSNYGPTTVAAKN
+294 TVLSNYDPTTVAAKN

-331 ASKGLGKGTT
+331 ASKGLSKGTT

-357 YGNRIVHYQHSFDV
+357 YGNRIVHFQHSFDV

-596 MGNLLGESQVTSLT
+596 MGNLLGESQVMSLT

-773 RPDDSQTS
+773 RPDDSQTG

-851 MSVATVPGICKVS
+851 MSVATVSGICKVS

-1823 HTSGEETDTETSTFS
+1823 HTSGEETETETSTFS

-2484 NGNAAIYVDGAR
+2484 NGNAAVYVDGAR

-2701 SVKVVNNSGKQQMWE
+2701 SVKVVNNGGKQQMWE

-2882 QIAGTYADPIL
+2882 QIAGTYADPVL

-2959 NNSEMYKINLSAPAT
+2959 NNSEMYKINLSAQAT

-3062 AYPSAGQIDKTAKA
+3062 AYPLAGQIDKTAKA

>member
-1 MQKEL
+1 
-6 WGTSNDYSPSIK
+6 
-18 ANHRE
+18 
-23 NRGIPAFSLEYHVFL
+23 
-38 WYFDCPTE
+38 
-46 IPLFYWWVI
+46 
-55 VCKTVNLDKFIKFKS
+55 
-70 FKTFTMAHFYIVNY
+70 
-84 DSPPPSLRRRCGS
+84 
-97 MLIRFVLA
+97 
-105 LLLALAPGASWAGEH
+105 
-120 FYDLDHAVHL
+120 
-130 HPNVN
+130 
-135 EPYINIYL
+135 
-143 CFYDTN
+143 
-149 GKDGFFTHDGGGPAI
+149 
-164 YVDGHLICNADWE
+164 
-177 LAWPGNGSGNDDGLE
+177 
-192 DERGNSGWWGNTYT
+192 
-206 RTVKGTKY
+206 
-214 TVRFWDPRKAGGK
+214 
-227 FYVLLCIDMDN
+227 
-238 MEVGKTHTVTV
+238 
-249 RGTWRINSGTTQLE
+249 
-263 SKTFNI
+263 
-269 GAVNIPSWYSTNFN
+269 
-283 RTNYNTVEANG
+283 
-294 TVLSNYGPTTVAAKN
+294 
-309 PIVVGKGSEAL
+309 
-320 PTKYINPSSLP
+320 
-331 ASKGLGKGTT
+331 
-341 AWSGMNMTY
+341 
-350 DDSNEKT
+350 
-357 YGNRIVHYQHSFDV
+357 
-371 IPSGQQSARTKCT
+371 
-384 LWKWDRAYLQD
+384 
-395 FVKPANITAQSDVW
+395 
-409 KKQVTI
+409 
-415 TWENFDEHS
+415 
-424 SFEGTWSVYRYPK
+424 
-437 GKPEASKVIAQK
+437 
-449 LSVKTHKYTDDI
+449 
-461 PDYDTDYV
+461 
-469 YEVAFIPTGMPDGK
+469 
-483 RIERLVGSITTQVTR
+483 
-498 KFTINGLDIDAEK
+498 
-511 TNDKSI
+511 
-517 TIKWNN
+517 
-523 QEFKGNE
+523 
-530 NYVFKI
+530 
-536 LRADGDTI
+536 
-544 NWEEIGSV
+544 
-552 SVSKKSQTQYSYTD
+552 
-566 SKNLQACHTYFYK
+566 
-579 VQTTMLE
+579 
-586 NHTFVSENYV
+586 
-596 MGNLLGESQVTSLT
+596 
-610 ATKGDYNGLVKLS
+610 
-623 WEVHQVG
+623 
-630 NSITRY
+630 
-636 ELMRTVKGK
+636 MRTVKGK

-773 RPDDSQTS
+773 RPDDSQTG

-1333 ATGKPVYKYGAPLFI
+1333 ATGKPVYKYGAPLFV

-1369 QNHVTEKV
+1369 QNPVTEKV

-1751 KVRAYEDRDENT
+1751 KIRAYEDRDENT

-1823 HTSGEETDTETSTFS
+1823 HTSGEETETETSTFS

-2206 AAKTEADINLSDKSF
+2206 AAKTEAYINLSDKSF

-2269 MPLGKWGYLHID
+2269 MPLGKWSYLHID

-2484 NGNAAIYVDGAR
+2484 NGNAAVYVDGAR

-2701 SVKVVNNSGKQQMWE
+2701 SVKVVNNGGKQQMWE

-2882 QIAGTYADPIL
+2882 QIAGTYADPVL

-3062 AYPSAGQIDKTAKA
+3062 AYPSAGQIDKTVKA

>member
-1 MQKEL
+1 
-6 WGTSNDYSPSIK
+6 
-18 ANHRE
+18 
-23 NRGIPAFSLEYHVFL
+23 
-38 WYFDCPTE
+38 
-46 IPLFYWWVI
+46 
-55 VCKTVNLDKFIKFKS
+55 
-70 FKTFTMAHFYIVNY
+70 MAHFYFVNY
-84 DSPPPSLRRRCGS
+84 DSPPHSLRRRCGS

-164 YVDGHLICNADWE
+164 YVDGHLICHADWE
-177 LAWPGNGSGNDDGLE
+177 LAWPGNGSGNNDGLE
-192 DERGNSGWWGNTYT
+192 DQRGNSGWWGNTYT
-206 RTVKGTKY
+206 RTLNGTKY

-238 MEVGKTHTVTV
+238 MEVGKTHSVTV
-249 RGTWRINSGTTQLE
+249 MGTWRINSGTTQME
-263 SKTFNI
+263 SKTFDI
-269 GAVNIPSWYSTNFN
+269 AAVNIPSWYSTYFN

-309 PIVVGKGSEAL
+309 PFVVGTESYAL

-331 ASKGLGKGTT
+331 VSKGFSKGTT
-341 AWSGMNMTY
+341 AWSGMTMGY
-350 DDSNEKT
+350 DDSNENQ
-357 YGNRIVHYQHSFDV
+357 YGDRIVHYQHSFDV

-536 LRADGDTI
+536 QRADGDTI

-811 NGTDATATGLYLPA
+811 NGTDAKATGLYLPA

-1049 PVEGAQFTVDGTL
+1049 PVEGAQFAVDGTL

-1309 AFGISEYTVADE
+1309 AFGISEYTIADE

-1348 EMDSYTFDIDAF
+1348 EMDSYTFDIYAF

-1614 LTLRRDGSDVTLGV
+1614 LTLRCDGSDVTLGV

-1823 HTSGEETDTETSTFS
+1823 HTSGEETETETSTFS

-1873 PYEGE
+1873 PYEDE

-2143 PRALGLPTPTNGVLT
+2143 PRALGQPTPTNGVLT

-2335 DEARSIDESLADRSK
+2335 DEAHSIDESLADRSK

-2484 NGNAAIYVDGAR
+2484 NGNAAVYVDGAR

-2565 EPGLVAYYPFEKKT
+2565 EPGLVAYYPFEKNT

-2701 SVKVVNNSGKQQMWE
+2701 SVKVVNNGGKQQMWE

-2882 QIAGTYADPIL
+2882 QIAGTYADPVL

-2920 DMSMQTVLAPINA
+2920 DMSMQMVLAPINA

-3005 MSLDEAFAGMQPED
+3005 MSPDEAFAGMQPED

-3062 AYPSAGQIDKTAKA
+3062 AYPLAGQIDKTAKA

>member
-1 MQKEL
+1 
-6 WGTSNDYSPSIK
+6 
-18 ANHRE
+18 
-23 NRGIPAFSLEYHVFL
+23 
-38 WYFDCPTE
+38 
-46 IPLFYWWVI
+46 
-55 VCKTVNLDKFIKFKS
+55 
-70 FKTFTMAHFYIVNY
+70 MAHFYIVNY
-84 DSPPPSLRRRCGS
+84 DSPPPSFRRRCGC

-105 LLLALAPGASWAGEH
+105 LLLALTPGASWAGEH
-120 FYDLDHAVHL
+120 FYNLDHAVWH
-130 HPNVN
+130 HPTVD

-149 GKDGFFTHDGGGPAI
+149 GKDGFFTHDRGGPAI
-164 YVDGHLICNADWE
+164 YVDGQFICNADWE
-177 LAWPGNGSGNDDGLE
+177 LAWPGSGNGNDDGLE

-206 RTVKGTKY
+206 RTLNGTKY

-238 MEVGKTHTVTV
+238 MEVGKTHSVTV
-249 RGTWRINSGTTQLE
+249 MGTWRINSGTTQME
-263 SKTFNI
+263 SKTFDI
-269 GAVNIPSWYSTNFN
+269 AAVNIPSWYSTYFN

-294 TVLSNYGPTTVAAKN
+294 TILSNYGPTTVAAKN
-309 PIVVGKGSEAL
+309 PFVVGTESYAL

-331 ASKGLGKGTT
+331 VSKGFSKGTT
-341 AWSGMNMTY
+341 AWSGMTMGY
-350 DDSNEKT
+350 DDSNENQ
-357 YGNRIVHYQHSFDV
+357 YGDRIVHYQHSLGV
-371 IPSGQQSARTKCT
+371 NSNGRSYCT
-384 LWKWDRAYLQD
+384 LWKWDRAFLHD
-395 FVKPANITAQSDVW
+395 FVKAAKIKAEADVW
-409 KKQVTI
+409 KKQTTI
-415 TWENFDEHS
+415 TWENYDEHS

-773 RPDDSQTS
+773 RPDDSQTG

-1191 ETVEVKSA
+1191 ENVEVKSA

-1457 WDPAGDGTNMQE
+1457 WDPTGDGTNMQE

-1614 LTLRRDGSDVTLGV
+1614 LTLRRNGSDVTLGV

-1823 HTSGEETDTETSTFS
+1823 HTSGEETETETSTFS

-2158 AGDDISLTFS
+2158 AGDEISLTFS

-2197 ALYLADMAE
+2197 ALYLADMTE

-2236 SHGSGASK
+2236 SHGSGDSK

-2484 NGNAAIYVDGAR
+2484 NGNAAVYVDGAR

-2509 ADSLYVGARRGAV
+2509 ADSLYVGARRGAI

-2553 LRTNRKVRLTGK
+2553 LRTNRKMRLTGK

-2645 AAIDGSTLNFTVRE
+2645 AAIDGATLNFTVRE
-2659 VRDENG
+2659 LRDENG

-2701 SVKVVNNSGKQQMWE
+2701 SVKVVNNGGKQQMWE

-2882 QIAGTYADPIL
+2882 QIAGTYADPVL

-3044 EPGQG
+3044 EPSQG

-3062 AYPSAGQIDKTAKA
+3062 AYPSAGQTDKTAKA

>member
-1 MQKEL
+1 
-6 WGTSNDYSPSIK
+6 
-18 ANHRE
+18 
-23 NRGIPAFSLEYHVFL
+23 
-38 WYFDCPTE
+38 
-46 IPLFYWWVI
+46 
-55 VCKTVNLDKFIKFKS
+55 
-70 FKTFTMAHFYIVNY
+70 MAHFYIVNY

-177 LAWPGNGSGNDDGLE
+177 LAWPGNGSGNDGGLE
-192 DERGNSGWWGNTYT
+192 DERGKNGWWGNTYT

-309 PIVVGKGSEAL
+309 PIVVGKGSETL

-331 ASKGLGKGTT
+331 ASKGLSKGTT

-357 YGNRIVHYQHSFDV
+357 YGNRIVHFQHSFDV

-384 LWKWDRAYLQD
+384 LWKWDRAHLQD

-698 CRSTGIVSG
+698 CHSTGIVSG

-811 NGTDATATGLYLPA
+811 NGTDATATRLYLPA

-1309 AFGISEYTVADE
+1309 AFGISEYTIADE

-1763 KNYSFDAGSS
+1763 KNYSFDAGSF
-1773 ITYTATNENGKGKQ
+1773 ITYTATNENGNGKQ

-1823 HTSGEETDTETSTFS
+1823 HTSGEETETETSTFS

-1982 LGILNY
+1982 IGILNY

-2091 MLPEGSTVSYDL
+2091 MLPEGSAVSYDL

-2262 KYTSVNA
+2262 KYTSINA

-2484 NGNAAIYVDGAR
+2484 NGNAAVYVDGAR

-2701 SVKVVNNSGKQQMWE
+2701 SVKVVNNGGKQQMWE

-2882 QIAGTYADPIL
+2882 QIAGTYADPVL

-2905 LTKGWNWMALYVQPD
+2905 LTKGWNWMALYVQLD

>member
-1 MQKEL
+1 
-6 WGTSNDYSPSIK
+6 
-18 ANHRE
+18 
-23 NRGIPAFSLEYHVFL
+23 
-38 WYFDCPTE
+38 
-46 IPLFYWWVI
+46 
-55 VCKTVNLDKFIKFKS
+55 
-70 FKTFTMAHFYIVNY
+70 MAHFYIVNY

-105 LLLALAPGASWAGEH
+105 LALALAPGASWAGEH
-120 FYDLDHAVHL
+120 FYNLDHAVHL

-164 YVDGHLICNADWE
+164 YVDGHLICHADWE
-177 LAWPGNGSGNDDGLE
+177 LAWPGNGSGNDGGLE
-192 DERGNSGWWGNTYT
+192 DERGNNGWWGNTYT

-331 ASKGLGKGTT
+331 ASKGLSKGTT

-357 YGNRIVHYQHSFDV
+357 YGNRIVHFQHSFDV

-461 PDYDTDYV
+461 PDYDSDYV

-773 RPDDSQTS
+773 RPDDSQTG

-1333 ATGKPVYKYGAPLFI
+1333 ATGKPVYKYGAPLFV

-1369 QNHVTEKV
+1369 QNPVTEKV

-1823 HTSGEETDTETSTFS
+1823 HTSGEETETETSTFS

-2091 MLPEGSTVSYDL
+2091 ILPEGSTVSYDL

-2484 NGNAAIYVDGAR
+2484 NGNAAVYVDGAR

-2609 YTDEAPALRTK
+2609 YTNEAPALRTK

-2701 SVKVVNNSGKQQMWE
+2701 SVKVVNNGGKQQMWE

-2882 QIAGTYADPIL
+2882 QIAGTYADPVL

-3044 EPGQG
+3044 EPSQG

-3062 AYPSAGQIDKTAKA
+3062 AYPSAGQIDKTVKA
-3076 RARRLPPAGYFE
+3076 RARRLPPTGYFE

>member
-1 MQKEL
+1 MVFQL
-6 WGTSNDYSPSIK
+6 FRWNIT
-18 ANHRE
+18 
-23 NRGIPAFSLEYHVFL
+23 FFL

-46 IPLFYWWVI
+46 IPLLYRWVI

-70 FKTFTMAHFYIVNY
+70 FKTFTMKHFYFVNY
-84 DSPPPSLRRRCGS
+84 YSPPPSFRRRCGC

-177 LAWPGNGSGNDDGLE
+177 LAWPGNGSGNNDGLE
-192 DERGNSGWWGNTYT
+192 DQRGNSGWWGNTYT

-238 MEVGKTHTVTV
+238 MEEGKPHTVTV

-309 PIVVGKGSEAL
+309 PIVAGKGSEAL

-1172 NLNML
+1172 NLNVL

-1309 AFGISEYTVADE
+1309 AFGISEYTIADE

-1723 TKSCSDEI
+1723 TKSCSDQI

-1823 HTSGEETDTETSTFS
+1823 HTSGEETETETSTFS

-2091 MLPEGSTVSYDL
+2091 ILPEGSTVSYDL

-2484 NGNAAIYVDGAR
+2484 NGNAAVYVDGAR

-2701 SVKVVNNSGKQQMWE
+2701 SVKVVNNGGKQQMWE

-2754 SQTVYLVGGDAIEV
+2754 SQTIYLVGGDAIEV

-2882 QIAGTYADPIL
+2882 QIAGTYADPVL

-3005 MSLDEAFAGMQPED
+3005 MSPDEAFAGMQPED

-3062 AYPSAGQIDKTAKA
+3062 AYPLAGQIDKTAKA

>member
-1 MQKEL
+1 
-6 WGTSNDYSPSIK
+6 
-18 ANHRE
+18 
-23 NRGIPAFSLEYHVFL
+23 
-38 WYFDCPTE
+38 
-46 IPLFYWWVI
+46 
-55 VCKTVNLDKFIKFKS
+55 
-70 FKTFTMAHFYIVNY
+70 MAHFYIVNY
-84 DSPPPSLRRRCGS
+84 DSPPPSQRRRCGS

-120 FYDLDHAVHL
+120 FYNLDHAVHL

-177 LAWPGNGSGNDDGLE
+177 LAWPGNGSGNDGGLE
-192 DERGNSGWWGNTYT
+192 DERGNNGWWGNTYT

-331 ASKGLGKGTT
+331 ASKGLSKGTT

-357 YGNRIVHYQHSFDV
+357 YGNRIVHFQHSFDV

-384 LWKWDRAYLQD
+384 LWKWDRAHLQD

-773 RPDDSQTS
+773 RPDDSQTG

-962 NTVLPTEHQFGIFGI
+962 NTVLPTKHQFGIFGI

-1333 ATGKPVYKYGAPLFI
+1333 AMGKPVYKYGAPLFI

-1823 HTSGEETDTETSTFS
+1823 HTSGEETETETSTFS

-1873 PYEGE
+1873 PYEGK

-2311 EYTGNGPLAVGQNLG
+2311 EYTGNGPLAVGQNMG

-2484 NGNAAIYVDGAR
+2484 NGNAAVYVDGAR

-2665 NYSEPIRWSAFVN
+2665 NYSEPIRWSVFVN

-2882 QIAGTYADPIL
+2882 QIAGTYADPVL

-3062 AYPSAGQIDKTAKA
+3062 AYPLAGQIDKTAKA

>member
-1 MQKEL
+1 
-6 WGTSNDYSPSIK
+6 
-18 ANHRE
+18 
-23 NRGIPAFSLEYHVFL
+23 
-38 WYFDCPTE
+38 
-46 IPLFYWWVI
+46 
-55 VCKTVNLDKFIKFKS
+55 
-70 FKTFTMAHFYIVNY
+70 MAHFYIVNY

-120 FYDLDHAVHL
+120 FYNLDHAVWH
-130 HPNVN
+130 HPTVD

-149 GKDGFFTHDGGGPAI
+149 GKDGFFTHDRGGPAI
-164 YVDGHLICNADWE
+164 YVDGQFICNADWE
-177 LAWPGNGSGNDDGLE
+177 LAWPGNGSGNNDGLE
-192 DERGNSGWWGNTYT
+192 DQRGNSGWWGNTYT

-357 YGNRIVHYQHSFDV
+357 YGNRIVHFQHSFDV

-483 RIERLVGSITTQVTR
+483 RIERLMGSITTQVTR

-773 RPDDSQTS
+773 RPDDSQTG

-1177 RKTTGGVVSYEVNP
+1177 RKTMGGVVSYEVNP

-1309 AFGISEYTVADE
+1309 AFGISEYTIADE

-1348 EMDSYTFDIDAF
+1348 EMDSYTFDIYAF

-1823 HTSGEETDTETSTFS
+1823 HTSGEETETETSTFS

-2206 AAKTEADINLSDKSF
+2206 AAKTEADFNLSDKSF

-2484 NGNAAIYVDGAR
+2484 NGNAAVYVDGAR

-2701 SVKVVNNSGKQQMWE
+2701 SVKVVNNGGKQQMWE

-2726 DTDNGTTDPLVQD
+2726 DTDNGTTDALVQD

-2882 QIAGTYADPIL
+2882 QIAGTYADPVL

-3005 MSLDEAFAGMQPED
+3005 MSLNDAFAGMQPED

-3044 EPGQG
+3044 EPGQS

-3062 AYPSAGQIDKTAKA
+3062 AYPSAGQIDKTVKA

-3203 WFTVSGQKLGRKPK
+3203 WFTVSGQKLGRNPK

>member
-1 MQKEL
+1 MVFQL
-6 WGTSNDYSPSIK
+6 FRWNIT
-18 ANHRE
+18 
-23 NRGIPAFSLEYHVFL
+23 FFL

-46 IPLFYWWVI
+46 IPLLYRWVI

-84 DSPPPSLRRRCGS
+84 DSPPPSLRRRCGC

-120 FYDLDHAVHL
+120 FYNLDHAVWH
-130 HPNVN
+130 HPTVD

-149 GKDGFFTHDGGGPAI
+149 GKDGFFTHDRGGPAI
-164 YVDGHLICNADWE
+164 YVDGQFICNADWE
-177 LAWPGNGSGNDDGLE
+177 LAWPGSGNGNDDGLE

-206 RTVKGTKY
+206 RTLNGTKY

-238 MEVGKTHTVTV
+238 MEVGKTHSVTV
-249 RGTWRINSGTTQLE
+249 MGTWRINSGTTQME
-263 SKTFNI
+263 SKTFDI
-269 GAVNIPSWYSTNFN
+269 AAVNIPSWYSTYFN

-309 PIVVGKGSEAL
+309 PFVVGTESYAL

-331 ASKGLGKGTT
+331 VSKGFSKGTT
-341 AWSGMNMTY
+341 AWSGMTMGY
-350 DDSNEKT
+350 DDSNENQ
-357 YGNRIVHYQHSFDV
+357 YGDRIVHYQHSLGV
-371 IPSGQQSARTKCT
+371 NPNGRSYCT
-384 LWKWDRAYLQD
+384 LWKWDRAFLHD
-395 FVKPANITAQSDVW
+395 FVKAAKIKAEADVW
-409 KKQVTI
+409 KKQTTI
-415 TWENFDEHS
+415 TWENYDERS

-773 RPDDSQTS
+773 RPDDSQTG

-1217 KIIIRT
+1217 KITIRT

-1369 QNHVTEKV
+1369 QNPVTEKV

-1751 KVRAYEDRDENT
+1751 KIRAYEDRDENT

-1823 HTSGEETDTETSTFS
+1823 HTSGEETETETSTFS

-2396 AVKLNGTSHVG
+2396 AVELNGTSHVG

-2484 NGNAAIYVDGAR
+2484 NGNAAVYVDGAR

-2701 SVKVVNNSGKQQMWE
+2701 SVKVVNNGGKQQMWE

-2882 QIAGTYADPIL
+2882 QIAGTYADPVL

-3062 AYPSAGQIDKTAKA
+3062 AYPLAGQTDKTAKA

>member
-1 MQKEL
+1 
-6 WGTSNDYSPSIK
+6 
-18 ANHRE
+18 
-23 NRGIPAFSLEYHVFL
+23 
-38 WYFDCPTE
+38 
-46 IPLFYWWVI
+46 
-55 VCKTVNLDKFIKFKS
+55 
-70 FKTFTMAHFYIVNY
+70 MAHFYIVNY

-164 YVDGHLICNADWE
+164 YVDGHLICHADWE

-192 DERGNSGWWGNTYT
+192 DQRGNSGWWGNTYT

-1500 ASSAQWTTGTV
+1500 ASSVQWTTGTV

-1823 HTSGEETDTETSTFS
+1823 HTSGEETETETSTFS

-1861 PIFRTRGGQTSG
+1861 PIFRTRGGQTAG

-2077 EYVVDKKDLTANNQ
+2077 EYVVDKIDLTANNQ

-2407 VMMAECSPL
+2407 VMIAECSPL

-2484 NGNAAIYVDGAR
+2484 NGNAAVYVDGAR
-2496 TLAISARK
+2496 TLAISASK

-2609 YTDEAPALRTK
+2609 YTNEAPALRTK

-2701 SVKVVNNSGKQQMWE
+2701 SVKVVNNGGKQQMWE

-2893 LNALDY
+2893 LNAIDY

-3044 EPGQG
+3044 EPSQG

-3062 AYPSAGQIDKTAKA
+3062 AYPLAGQIDKTAKA

>member
-1 MQKEL
+1 
-6 WGTSNDYSPSIK
+6 
-18 ANHRE
+18 
-23 NRGIPAFSLEYHVFL
+23 
-38 WYFDCPTE
+38 
-46 IPLFYWWVI
+46 
-55 VCKTVNLDKFIKFKS
+55 
-70 FKTFTMAHFYIVNY
+70 MAHFYIVNY

-177 LAWPGNGSGNDDGLE
+177 LAWPGNGSGNNDGLE
-192 DERGNSGWWGNTYT
+192 DQRGNSGWWGNTYT

-269 GAVNIPSWYSTNFN
+269 DAVNIPSWYSTNFN

-331 ASKGLGKGTT
+331 ASKGLSKGTT

-449 LSVKTHKYTDDI
+449 LSVKKHKYTDDI

-773 RPDDSQTS
+773 RPDDSQTG

-1321 LGSMKV
+1321 LGRMKV

-1333 ATGKPVYKYGAPLFI
+1333 ATGKPVYKYGAPLFV

-1552 ENKWDAGLGVKI
+1552 ENKWDAGFGVKI

-1676 SGDSVVYLTTLKP
+1676 SGDSVVYLTTLKA

-1723 TKSCSDEI
+1723 TKSCNDQI

-1751 KVRAYEDRDENT
+1751 KIRAYEDRDENT

-1823 HTSGEETDTETSTFS
+1823 HTSGEETETETSTFS

-2269 MPLGKWGYLHID
+2269 MPLGKWSYLHID

-2484 NGNAAIYVDGAR
+2484 NGNAAVYVDGAR

-2701 SVKVVNNSGKQQMWE
+2701 SVKVVNNGGKQQMWE

-2882 QIAGTYADPIL
+2882 QIAGTYADPVL

-3062 AYPSAGQIDKTAKA
+3062 AYPSAGQIDKTVKA